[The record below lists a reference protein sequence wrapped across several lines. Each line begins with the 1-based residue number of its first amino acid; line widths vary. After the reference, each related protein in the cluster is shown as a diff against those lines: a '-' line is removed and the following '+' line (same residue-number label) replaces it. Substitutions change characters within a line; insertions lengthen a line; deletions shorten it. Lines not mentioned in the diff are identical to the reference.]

1 MVNRL
6 ADRGVRVPDDVS
18 VVGFDDTSLAEMV
31 TPRLTTVR
39 LPAAAA
45 GQAAVRMLLAAW
57 ASGHAAVPAPLAL
70 PAELV
75 VRSSTGPV
83 RRRRTGGQ

>member
-1 MVNRL
+1 
-6 ADRGVRVPDDVS
+6 VPDDVS
-18 VVGFDDTSLAEMV
+18 IVGFDDTSLAEMV

-45 GQAAVRMLLAAW
+45 GQAAVRLLLAAV
-57 ASGHAAVPAPLAL
+57 GEREAAVPVPLAL
-70 PAELV
+70 PAELI

-83 RRRRTGGQ
+83 RQGSAP